1 MIDRCFKCGAATLLL
16 PENIAH
22 TAWQCVCD
30 CGAASHSA
38 RNKKAPWTTGIRC
51 NGSNGSS
58 QKKGNEMA
66 RYRTIKKHAEETG
79 YTESAIRTKISRGVW
94 LEGRVWKKAPDGTII
109 IDEEGYNEWVENG
122 NGLAMNRNVLESSP
136 FRKHRS
142 RSVSRSEESI
152 AVNVSS
158 SSPLPLT

>member
-1 MIDRCFKCGAATLLL
+1 MINRCFSCRRVPILIRPISRIPHGNACATVARRL
-16 PENIAH
+16 
-22 TAWQCVCD
+22 TAPKT
-30 CGAASHSA
+30 
-38 RNKKAPWTTGIRC
+38 RKAPWTTGIRC

-152 AVNVSS
+152 AASVSS
-158 SSPLPLT
+158 SSPRPLT